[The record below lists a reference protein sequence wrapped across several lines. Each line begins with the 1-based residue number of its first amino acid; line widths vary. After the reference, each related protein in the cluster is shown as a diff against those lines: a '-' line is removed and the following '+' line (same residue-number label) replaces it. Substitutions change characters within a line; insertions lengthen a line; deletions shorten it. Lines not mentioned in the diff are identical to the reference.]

1 MNYKPIF
8 QIIYLLIVVV
18 LFTQCEQE
26 NKTITEQKCHCGD
39 LVYDEAYNHYYK
51 DERTLP
57 YNGICIELNKNGAL
71 TLTKNFVEGKM
82 QGDMIRYQKNGN
94 RASLV
99 EFDQNFIHG
108 KAIFYDINGI
118 DSVVQQYHRGK
129 LVTE

>member
-1 MNYKPIF
+1 MNIKSISK
-8 QIIYLLIVVV
+8 IIYLIFAII
-18 LFTQCEQE
+18 LFEQCEQE
-26 NKTITEQKCHCGD
+26 NKIITKQKCHCGD
-39 LVYDEAYNHYYK
+39 LVYDEAYNHYYQN
-51 DERTLP
+51 ERTLP
-57 YNGICIELNKNGAL
+57 YNGICMELNKSGAL

-108 KAIFYDINGI
+108 KAIFYDINGK